1 MAPPPNRPGSLEWQ
15 VFRGSD
21 AVRQGLLTENQLRN
35 SAWVHVRHDVYA
47 DARLIR
53 DHALACR
60 ATALRLPANAV
71 MAGPSAAYLHGIR
84 HAAGFAD
91 DVHVI
96 VPPRS
101 RLSRQRGV
109 RIHAVDLDPR
119 DRRTDLRLF
128 RTSPVR
134 TAWDLAIW
142 LELTRAVGIIDA
154 LLGRGLVTEGDLADF
169 AARNAGRASS
179 RRVRWVFGLADGRAR
194 SPAES
199 HLRIWLV
206 TAGLPRSLARPPIEL
221 PSGQVL
227 HPTLAWPQYKV
238 AVDYD
243 DCAELATAGW
253 IVVHATGVRSHREF
267 GALVRAIRRALTSRG
282 WH

>member
-1 MAPPPNRPGSLEWQ
+1 MAPAPNRPDSLEWQ

-21 AVRQGLLTENQLRN
+21 VVRQGLLTENQLRN

-60 ATALRLPANAV
+60 ATALRLPAGAV
-71 MAGPSAAYLHGIR
+71 MAGPSAAYLLGIH

-101 RLSRQRGV
+101 RLGRQRGV
-109 RIHAVDLDPR
+109 RVHAIDLDPH
-119 DRRTDLRLF
+119 DRWTDLRLL

-134 TAWDLAIW
+134 TAWDVAIW
-142 LELTRAVGIIDA
+142 LELTRAVGIIDT
-154 LLGRGLVTEGDLADF
+154 LLGRGMVTAGDLADF

-179 RRVRWVFGLADGRAR
+179 RQARWVFGLADGRAR
-194 SPAES
+194 APAES

-206 TAGLPRSLARPPIEL
+206 TAGLPRALARPPIEL
-221 PSGQVL
+221 PDGRVC
-227 HPTLAWPQYKV
+227 HPTLAWPEYKV
-238 AVDYD
+238 AVDHD
-243 DCAELATAGW
+243 EFTAPGW
-253 IVVHATGVRSHREF
+253 IVVHATGVRSHRDL
-267 GALVRAIRRALTSRG
+267 GALVRAVRRALASRG